1 VNEVLRSM
9 REAWLYRAALRRRVV
24 RRDRPSPSETLWR
37 LAPPAAA
44 PTLAEL
50 LPPEP
55 ASFPATRVAA
65 VAQISNATPPC
76 AVAAELVRMAALA
89 SVERLTG
96 RAIPAA
102 A

>member
-1 VNEVLRSM
+1 M
-9 REAWLYRAALRRRVV
+9 RKAWLYRAALRRRVV

-37 LAPPAAA
+37 LAPPAVT

-50 LPPEP
+50 VPAELDIVPAAAVETITEIGYVSLP
-55 ASFPATRVAA
+55 STVAA
-65 VAQISNATPPC
+65 A
-76 AVAAELVRMAALA
+76 LVRTAALA
-89 SVERLTG
+89 SAERLTG

>member
-1 VNEVLRSM
+1 M

-37 LAPPAAA
+37 LAPPAVA

-50 LPPEP
+50 LPAELDAPP
-55 ASFPATRVAA
+55 APVVAA
-65 VAQISNATPPC
+65 RVPAGYATPPC
-76 AVAAELVRMAALA
+76 TVAAALVRTAALA

-96 RAIPAA
+96 RTIPAA